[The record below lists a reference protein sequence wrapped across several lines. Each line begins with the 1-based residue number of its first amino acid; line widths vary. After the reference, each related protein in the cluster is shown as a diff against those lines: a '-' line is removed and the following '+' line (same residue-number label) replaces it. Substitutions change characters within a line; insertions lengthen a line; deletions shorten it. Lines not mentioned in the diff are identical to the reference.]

1 MNNIPDPDRLPIGKL
16 LNTSELVRQM
26 NNRRLASEGIVLQAA
41 ASSIMTKEGGKFFQ
55 KVIKGLMSNG

>member
-1 MNNIPDPDRLPIGKL
+1 
-16 LNTSELVRQM
+16 M

>member
-1 MNNIPDPDRLPIGKL
+1 MNNVPDADRLTLGKL
-16 LNTSELVRQM
+16 IGTAEMVRRM
-26 NNRRLASEGIVLQAA
+26 NNRQLASEGIVLQAA